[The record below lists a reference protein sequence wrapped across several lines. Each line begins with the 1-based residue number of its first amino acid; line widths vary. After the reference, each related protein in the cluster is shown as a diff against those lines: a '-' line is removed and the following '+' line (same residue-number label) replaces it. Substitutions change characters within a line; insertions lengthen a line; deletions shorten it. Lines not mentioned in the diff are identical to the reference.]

1 MRSSTPDAH
10 RFDFCPWL
18 YYEEAAEAERAA
30 QSQWQAQM
38 AENGRAVFGQ
48 NCFVSPLAAVFPARL
63 EMGDRSYIA
72 AYAYVTDEV
81 TLGAD
86 CTVNPYAVVRGKVT
100 AGDGV
105 RIGAHSSLLGFNHRH
120 DDPHTPIFQ
129 QEMTSKGIAIGDD
142 VWIGSAAVVVDGVT
156 IGSHSIVAA
165 GAVATRDVPDYCVVG
180 GNPARVLRRRLNNVP
195 SAAASESLGAQLET
209 FGKRARQQWPEVLSY
224 YVGAGDDGPCYL
236 NQPAVKPSVRA
247 WCDAV
252 EIAALFDGVPEL
264 SNRDDLIARLRSFQD
279 PATGLF
285 PDPWRPPAPARDE
298 PARMTDDLSRYNVLA
313 VGYALE
319 LLGTQPLHPIG
330 VVESMSVPELYRN
343 LENLPWSSSAW
354 DCGDWIDSYATG
366 LYFNLRYF
374 NSKNTPA
381 PLFGWLLIHVDHFSG
396 MWGGPRREDGWL
408 QPVNGFYR
416 LARGTYAQF
425 GVSLS
430 YPQAA
435 IDTVLAHS
443 CDTDFFRV
451 DRGNACNVLDVTHG
465 LWLCGL
471 QTGYRR
477 AEAQDWARRQVERA
491 LTQWVDG
498 QGFSFALELGGG
510 AERAPSLQGAEMW
523 LSIIFLLAEL
533 IGESEALGY
542 RPQGVHRLEPA
553 WPL

>member
-1 MRSSTPDAH
+1 MQSSIPDTH

-18 YYEEAAEAERAA
+18 YYEEATEAERAA
-30 QSQWQAQM
+30 QVEWQARLS
-38 AENGRAVFGQ
+38 ETGRVVFGQ

-81 TLGAD
+81 ILGAD

-105 RIGAHSSLLGFNHRH
+105 RLGAHSSLLGFDHGH
-120 DDPHTPIFQ
+120 GDPHMPIFQ
-129 QEMTSKGIAIGDD
+129 QDMTSKGIVVGDD

-180 GNPARVLRRRLNNVP
+180 GNPARVLRHRLGSTRP
-195 SAAASESLGAQLET
+195 AGESLGRQLEH
-209 FGKRARQQWPEVLSY
+209 FGQSIGRQWPDVLRHN
-224 YVGAGDDGPCYL
+224 AGSADGGPIYL
-236 NQPAVKPSVRA
+236 NQPGAKPSVRA

-252 EIAALFDGVPEL
+252 EIAALFGGVPEL
-264 SNRDDLIARLRSFQD
+264 SSRDDLIARLQSFQD

-285 PDPWRPPAPARDE
+285 PDPWNPPDPTTDD

-330 VVESMSVPELYRN
+330 VVESMSVPKLYRN
-343 LENLPWSSSAW
+343 LESLSWSSSAW
-354 DCGDWIDSYATG
+354 GCGDWIDSYGTG

-374 NSKNTPA
+374 NSQNTPA
-381 PLFGWLLIHVDHFSG
+381 PLFGWLLIHADRFSG
-396 MWGGPRREDGWL
+396 MWGEPRREDGWL

-425 GVSLS
+425 GVSLP

-435 IDTVLAHS
+435 MDTILAHS
-443 CDTDFFRV
+443 CDTNFFRV

-477 AEAQDWARRQVERA
+477 AEAQDWARRQLERA
-491 LTQWVDG
+491 LTKWVDG

-510 AERAPSLQGAEMW
+510 AERAPSLQGTEMW

-542 RPQGVHRLEPA
+542 RPRSVHRLEPA